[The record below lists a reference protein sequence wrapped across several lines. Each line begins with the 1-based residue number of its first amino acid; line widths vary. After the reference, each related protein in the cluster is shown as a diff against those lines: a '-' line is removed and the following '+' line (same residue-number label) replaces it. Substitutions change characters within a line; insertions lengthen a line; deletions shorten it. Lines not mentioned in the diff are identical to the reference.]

1 MVRCAPCFHT
11 VICSTECAAT
21 APSPRC
27 IPTAAPPQFNH
38 RISVVS
44 HATGII
50 TLFAGA
56 AGHNMYGSFGGDG
69 AAATSANLN
78 SPGGIA
84 IDAFGTLFIADTV
97 RRTHAQWPQ
106 RCLRFRVPHARRT
119 ATRQCLPLHT
129 RVIGG

>member
-1 MVRCAPCFHT
+1 MNARPLH
-11 VICSTECAAT
+11 IPLAA
-21 APSPRC
+21 SP
-27 IPTAAPPQFNH
+27 PAAPPQFNH

-56 AGHNMYGSFGGDG
+56 AGYSMYGSFGGDG

-84 IDAFGTLFIADTV
+84 VDAFGTLFIADTV
-97 RRTHAQWPQ
+97 RRTHPQ
-106 RCLRFRVPHARRT
+106 GAN
-119 ATRQCLPLHT
+119 
-129 RVIGG
+129 